1 MPRTRLRTLAS
12 WAGAVALLAL
22 FATPAAAAIASVPV
36 AIGADGGVLV
46 MADPTGNSLNYV
58 FDGSLLRRWGNATAT
73 LHNSGSFDIGTM
85 LTSLSRSTGTS
96 WMMQGAATCWL
107 LLQGLYDFAL
117 AFDPINGFGAG
128 LDQFVAGLAK
138 LVLGPVGLIAVI
150 AVLIGAI
157 AAHVRSSRMG
167 NVGGW
172 RRFMGVVLMF
182 TVIGIAG
189 GHSSAMPGIGAAA
202 SSGTGDDY
210 KPGLFSPG
218 WAITSTNAGINK
230 LSTTLAEV
238 VNSDFVNNAVPI
250 EWQGGGTPAAGSTMT
265 CEQYV
270 RAIKLIGSNA
280 VDAQADGDS
289 ATDQSTTQL
298 RQDRAQL
305 NYLLSDLWQQSGLE
319 SYKNVQYGSNT
330 YSDKTYCRLLEEN
343 AGITPLQQLHLM
355 NMAKGV
361 DATGQAQFSGTIKS
375 PEGDAAKMNTLSYDN
390 QKNRMAGMTA
400 WAACTTDDWGTTWK
414 VDPKWAAEYRQGGEE
429 GKVIDDGACSNWWNG
444 TGGTDAGDIPN
455 IFDVDGH
462 PDGITKA
469 VPGDSAD
476 AQAIRDYLFTLNG
489 ANTGGGGSG
498 SALVYLLGSL
508 ATVIALGIVCVG
520 TIIAKLLGIFYVLA
534 LMLMLMAGLFMR
546 NGWTK
551 VKQTTFQMIGS
562 QIFAAGAVLILT
574 FIVIFT
580 NLLMAVGA
588 TLFDRGSIWALAWM
602 GLAPAMA
609 LIGFN
614 LIFKKI
620 FRLPSPMSLKGGQL
634 FANAAAAGGG
644 GLAGSMLGSMGRGD
658 GDPVESGGRRLTRAA
673 KEGLQKFGTP
683 QDPNKREGAMGGG
696 KRRTKLANAAAGD
709 AVGAGAV
716 AGGAA
721 GVGAAVGAAATG
733 AGEGVTAPI
742 GAPAPQGT
750 VAEQIAALRHAKA
763 EGKGGL
769 AGATVLPALAGAGLL
784 GRGIGAAGKKAFAG
798 HQAIRAGGGYKAAGA
813 AVLNRGKLGTLAAA
827 KKAAPQW
834 RQARNAQGQMVLK
847 RTTGVGAV
855 LDRARE
861 QRFQSLAASRG
872 INLATATRTQ
882 LQELR
887 NDSTAGRMVNAAAKA
902 RGAKAIA
909 DSKAAI
915 KAAPG
920 KMKTAVRAAPRKI
933 TVGAVKAYN
942 DPKTMSRVKTA
953 AKVGAGAAAIGL
965 TGGLAAAPIAAFAAH
980 KAIGKSR
987 GYLGGSMRGEHQA
1000 DRLQAYRDAHAAEA
1014 KRKEDGEARAA
1025 AEDKAAEKAT
1035 AAEERIA
1042 ASVAAKFEAAEA
1054 ERQKQ
1059 AEAKANAKASTGGA
1073 GDGEQ
1078 QPSAQSTGSDPAVF
1092 DEK

>member
-1 MPRTRLRTLAS
+1 MPRTRIRTLAS

-172 RRFMGVVLMF
+172 RRFIGVVLMF

-189 GHSSAMPGIGAAA
+189 GHSTAMPGIGAAA
-202 SSGTGDDY
+202 STGTGEDY

-238 VNSDFVNNAVPI
+238 VNNDFVNNAVPI

-280 VDAQADGDS
+280 VDAQADGDT

-330 YSDKTYCRLLEEN
+330 YADKTYCRLLEEN
-343 AGITPLQQLHLM
+343 AGITPLQQLHMM
-355 NMAKGV
+355 NMSKGV

-644 GLAGSMLGSMGRGD
+644 GLAGSMLGNMGRGD
-658 GDPVESGGRRLTRAA
+658 GDSVESGGRRLTRAA

-696 KRRTKLANAAAGD
+696 KRRSKLAQAAAGD
-709 AVGAGAV
+709 ATGAGAV

-721 GVGAAVGAAATG
+721 AAGAAVGAAAAGESSGGVTVG
-733 AGEGVTAPI
+733 AGAPSTTAVGEAATVPL
-742 GAPAPQGT
+742 GAPAAKGT
-750 VAEQIAALRHAKA
+750 IGEHLAAVKHANA
-763 EGKGGL
+763 TGKGGL
-769 AGATVLPALAGAGLL
+769 AGFVVGAGL
-784 GRGIGAAGKKAFAG
+784 GAASKVVASHRNIKAG
-798 HQAIRAGGGYKAAGA
+798 VGYRGLPGA
-813 AVLNRGKLGTLAAA
+813 ALNRAKSGGVAALNRGKSGMNEALETGALM
-827 KKAAPQW
+827 KSGKQW
-834 RQARNAQGQMVLK
+834 RAARNTQGQMVLK
-847 RTTGVGAV
+847 HTGGVAAALEKG
-855 LDRARE
+855 RE
-861 QRFQSLAASRG
+861 KRFQSLAANRG
-872 INLATATRTQ
+872 IDLNNATAAQRQQ
-882 LQELR
+882 LR
-887 NDSTAGRMVNAAAKA
+887 RDSAAPRAAAAKIA
-902 RGAKAIA
+902 AGAK
-909 DSKAAI
+909 
-915 KAAPG
+915 
-920 KMKTAVRAAPRKI
+920 
-933 TVGAVKAYN
+933 KAYA

-953 AKVGAGAAAIGL
+953 AKVGVRAAAIGL

-980 KAIGKSR
+980 KAIGNSR
-987 GYLGGSMRGEHQA
+987 GYLAGTRKGEHQA
-1000 DRLQAYRDAHAAEA
+1000 SRIEAYREAHAQEA
-1014 KRKEDGEARAA
+1014 AAKEAQESATA
-1025 AEDKAAEKAT
+1025 AEDKAARKAR
-1035 AAEERIA
+1035 ESEGRIVEG
-1042 ASVAAKFEAAEA
+1042 VAAKFEAAEA
-1054 ERQKQ
+1054 EKQKQ
-1059 AEAKANAKASTGGA
+1059 KAEATANAGGAASADGQPAASTEA
-1073 GDGEQ
+1073 E
-1078 QPSAQSTGSDPAVF
+1078 GSVF
-1092 DEK
+1092 EDEK